1 MHLSLLLAATLAAAH
16 PARPIAW
23 QDWSEAAFARAAK
36 ERRFVLLDLGAGWCH
51 WCHVMEETTYR
62 DPQVVRLIKAH
73 YVPIH
78 VDQDTRPDLANRY
91 EDYGWPAT
99 VVFDGA
105 GQELV
110 RLQGYIPP
118 PRMRA
123 LLKAIVEDPTPG
135 PSVTGAIDA
144 RGEARDLA
152 GTVSAELRQELE
164 KLNAD
169 RYDPEH
175 GGWGF
180 VHKYLD
186 ADSVEYALRRAGQG
200 DAAAEQRARET
211 LDKQLQLFD
220 PAWGG
225 VYQYSD
231 SGIWS
236 HPHFEKIMSVQADN
250 LRLYSAA
257 WARWHQPE
265 HLRAAREVHRYLRTF
280 LRSPEGAFYTSQD
293 ADLVPGEHSAP
304 YFALADAERR
314 RKGIPRV
321 DTSLYARENG
331 WAVRALAEMYAAT
344 GDTQALEDARTAAR
358 WLLAARRLP
367 GGGFAHGDHDTRGP
381 YLADTA
387 AAGRAFLALHL
398 ATGEREWLDQAE
410 DAARFIDRT
419 FRRAGAAGFITVAG
433 GGRYDAPRP
442 QREENVLVGRLAT
455 QLHRLT
461 GTPLYAQ
468 MAAQAL
474 GYLSVPEVA
483 RRFSTASVLLLLDE
497 TAAPTAAAA
506 TSAGPAS
513 R

>member
-1 MHLSLLLAATLAAAH
+1 MHLSLVLAAALAAT
-16 PARPIAW
+16 PIAW
-23 QDWSEAAFARAAK
+23 EDWSEAAFTRAAR
-36 ERRFVLLDLGAGWCH
+36 ENRFVLLDLGAGWCH

-62 DPQVVRLIKAH
+62 DPEVVRLIGAH
-73 YVPIH
+73 YVAVH

-99 VVFDGA
+99 VVFDGS

-123 LLKAIVEDPTPG
+123 LLKAIVDDPTPG
-135 PSVTGAIDA
+135 PSVTSGKGGVPAGA
-144 RGEARDLA
+144 A
-152 GTVSAELRQELE
+152 GVVSATLREELARLDVE
-164 KLNAD
+164 
-169 RYDPEH
+169 RYDSEH

-186 ADSVEYALRRAGQG
+186 ADSVEHALRRAAAG
-200 DAAAEQRARET
+200 DAAAGQRARET

-236 HPHFEKIMSVQADN
+236 NPHFEKIMSVQADN
-250 LRLYSAA
+250 LRLYSMAYA
-257 WARWHQPE
+257 QWKKPE
-265 HLRAAREVHRYLRTF
+265 YLRAAREVHRFLRTF
-280 LRSPEGAFYTSQD
+280 LRSPEGAFYASQD
-293 ADLVPGEHSAP
+293 ADLVPGEHAAP
-304 YFALADAERR
+304 FFALGDAERR

-321 DTSLYARENG
+321 DRSLYARENG
-331 WAVRALAEMYAAT
+331 WAARALAEMYAAT
-344 GDTQALEDARTAAR
+344 GDAQALEDARTAAR
-358 WLLAARRLP
+358 WIIERRRLP
-367 GGGFAHGDHDTRGP
+367 GGGFAHGERDTGGP
-381 YLADTA
+381 FLADSA
-387 AAGRAFLALHL
+387 AAARAFLALHL
-398 ATGEREWLDQAE
+398 ASGEREWLEQAE

-419 FRRAGAAGFITVAG
+419 FRRPQAAGYVTAKG

-442 QREENVLVGRLAT
+442 QREENVLVGRLAV
-455 QLHRLT
+455 QLQRLT
-461 GTPLYAQ
+461 GRTEYTA

-474 GYLSVPEVA
+474 GYLAVPEVA

-497 TAAPTAAAA
+497 AAPSGAAAA
-506 TSAGPAS
+506 TSAGPAT